1 MDFLQNRG
9 SIGPPLV
16 SLRLE
21 IPLGKVSP
29 DGVNQLVGAP
39 KTSGKNHVLA
49 QIAEEP
55 FDQVQPR
62 SAGRREVEMK
72 AGMCGQP
79 SHDLGVL
86 VSGVIVQNQVQ
97 IDLGRGR

>member
-1 MDFLQNRG
+1 VDFLQNRG
-9 SIGPPLV
+9 SVGPPLV

-29 DGVNQLVGAP
+29 DCVHQLVGASKAP
-39 KTSGKNHVLA
+39 GKDHVLA
-49 QIAEEP
+49 QITGES
-55 FDQVQPR
+55 FNQIQPR
-62 SAGRREVEMK
+62 SAGRREVEVK

-86 VSGVIVQNQVQ
+86 VSGVVVQNQVQ
-97 IDLGRGR
+97 IDLRRCR

>member
-1 MDFLQNRG
+1 VSLICLYQFVSIVQSFPGLVDFLQNRG

-29 DGVNQLVGAP
+29 DGVDQLVGAP

-49 QIAEEP
+49 QIGEES
-55 FDQVQPR
+55 FD
-62 SAGRREVEMK
+62 
-72 AGMCGQP
+72 
-79 SHDLGVL
+79 
-86 VSGVIVQNQVQ
+86 
-97 IDLGRGR
+97 